1 MLPLSI
7 IFEIEPRKIA
17 NQIIT
22 VREDVS
28 SEMIQDLGCIQL
40 ENDEAIRYASSW
52 ARDGLPTA
60 EKYRKITRM
69 TGQSESTPARDANY
83 MAFNMI
89 ITALAIQ
96 LVKDDLRRN
105 KDDGAL
111 EVVEAL
117 MIKMVVD
124 DTHRSVLEKLL
135 HDTQGPRSFLEQLYY
150 RGVIDGVT
158 KNGTKT
164 VNILKVAENLFDARV
179 SIAREA
185 SKLLSLQSLQNRH
198 YYKMIKD
205 HGGFQRLGMSNTP
218 KMKFIDLDAR
228 ARDEQNESDLK
239 VTEVN
244 ALIDTPTTSKEFDKG
259 EEGAQ
264 ETIEEGSTYSNSS
277 GPMMM

>member
-1 MLPLSI
+1 
-7 IFEIEPRKIA
+7 
-17 NQIIT
+17 
-22 VREDVS
+22 
-28 SEMIQDLGCIQL
+28 MIQDLGCIQL

-83 MAFNMI
+83 MAFNMM

-96 LVKDDLRRN
+96 LVKDDLRKN
-105 KDDGAL
+105 KDEGAL

-124 DTHRSVLEKLL
+124 DTQRSVLEKLL

-158 KNGTKT
+158 KSGTKT

-205 HGGFQRLGMSNTP
+205 YGGFQRLGMSNTP

-228 ARDEQNESDLK
+228 ARDEKNESDSKLAPEIP
-239 VTEVN
+239 VV
-244 ALIDTPTTSKEFDKG
+244 DTQTTSKESDKG

-264 ETIEEGSTYSNSS
+264 ETAEEGSTYSGSS

>member
-1 MLPLSI
+1 
-7 IFEIEPRKIA
+7 
-17 NQIIT
+17 
-22 VREDVS
+22 
-28 SEMIQDLGCIQL
+28 MIQDLGCIQL
-40 ENDEAIRYASSW
+40 ENEEAIRYASSW

-69 TGQSESTPARDANY
+69 TGQSESTPARDMNY
-83 MAFNMI
+83 MEFNMI

-117 MIKMVVD
+117 MVKMVD
-124 DTHRSVLEKLL
+124 DDSHRSVLEKLL

-158 KNGTKT
+158 KTGTGAKAI
-164 VNILKVAENLFDARV
+164 NILKVAENLFDARV

-205 HGGFQRLGMSNTP
+205 YGGFQRLGMSNTP

-228 ARDEQNESDLK
+228 ARDEQHESDLK
-239 VTEVN
+239 LN
-244 ALIDTPTTSKEFDKG
+244 AATAPVDTQMPSRESDKG

-264 ETIEEGSTYSNSS
+264 ETAEDSSSYSNSS

>member
-1 MLPLSI
+1 
-7 IFEIEPRKIA
+7 
-17 NQIIT
+17 
-22 VREDVS
+22 
-28 SEMIQDLGCIQL
+28 MIQDLGCIQL
-40 ENDEAIRYASSW
+40 ENEEAIRYASSW

-69 TGQSESTPARDANY
+69 TGQSESTPARDMNY

-96 LVKDDLRRN
+96 LVKDDLRRS

-117 MIKMVVD
+117 MVKMVD
-124 DTHRSVLEKLL
+124 DDSHRSVLEKLL

-158 KNGTKT
+158 KPGTGTKAI
-164 VNILKVAENLFDARV
+164 NILKVAENLFDARV

-205 HGGFQRLGMSNTP
+205 YGGFQRLGMSNTP

-228 ARDEQNESDLK
+228 ARDEQQESDLK
-239 VTEVN
+239 LN
-244 ALIDTPTTSKEFDKG
+244 AATAPVDTQTSSSESDKG
-259 EEGAQ
+259 EQGAQ
-264 ETIEEGSTYSNSS
+264 EAAEDSSSYSNSS